1 MFHHYERVI
10 VKKHA
15 MAVDSDTVKREDRRE
30 TTIEGTV
37 V

>member
-15 MAVDSDTVKREDRRE
+15 RAVVRDTMTCEDRRE
-30 TTIEGTV
+30 TTIGGTV
-37 V
+37 D